1 MEEMYWKVVFQLQDL
16 EQQKSVIDAANA
28 FDLIYEPYELFPDF
42 RKRQQIELLQAVIFE
57 LKRDFNEKFA
67 KLGEAKEAATF
78 SISDK
83 NELIS
88 ELLANLK

>member
-1 MEEMYWKVVFQLQDL
+1 MYWKVVFQLQDL
-16 EQQKSVIDAANA
+16 EQQKSVIDAAKA

-67 KLGEAKEAATF
+67 ALADAKDTAE
-78 SISDK
+78 SNINEK
-83 NELIS
+83 NDLIS
-88 ELLANLK
+88 ELLVSLK

>member
-1 MEEMYWKVVFQLQDL
+1 MYWKVVFQLQDL

-57 LKRDFNEKFA
+57 LKKDFNEKFA
-67 KLGEAKEAATF
+67 KLGEAKEAAIF
-78 SISDK
+78 AISDK
-83 NELIS
+83 NEQIS
-88 ELLANLK
+88 ELLASLK

>member
-1 MEEMYWKVVFQLQDL
+1 MYWKVVFQLQDL

-57 LKRDFNEKFA
+57 LKKDFNEKFA
-67 KLGEAKEAATF
+67 KLGEAKEAAIF
-78 SISDK
+78 AIADK
-83 NELIS
+83 NEQIS
-88 ELLANLK
+88 ELLASLK